1 MNKNIEYYEKYIKYK
16 IKYLNLKGSGKDLI
30 NNANINS
37 ISKYKI
43 NESNFFYLL
52 EFKDKENYFTF
63 NDILNIYDGN
73 IKKENIIINYNI
85 DNNLEYVKLNFLK
98 NLLKNVDLLNINL
111 ERENLNI
118 NNIKFL
124 LKIKNIHCKIS
135 INNQDYYLFYLNN
148 IFYYGIDNK
157 NNLQIPLEKLEENLI
172 FKKKMIDNVSFYI
185 HNDNNH
191 IKYILDKSL
200 LNLS

>member
-16 IKYLNLKGSGKDLI
+16 IKYLNLKGSGKDFI
-30 NNANINS
+30 NNIDINS

-43 NESNFFYLL
+43 NESNFFLL
-52 EFKDKENYFTF
+52 EFKDKEIYFTF
-63 NDILNIYDGN
+63 NNILNRYDGN
-73 IKKENIIINYNI
+73 IKNENIIIKYNI
-85 DNNLEYVKLNFLK
+85 NNNLEYVKLYFLK

-111 ERENLNI
+111 ERENINI
-118 NNIKFL
+118 KNIKFL

-135 INNQDYYLFYLNN
+135 IDNQDYYLFYINN

-157 NNLQIPLEKLEENLI
+157 NDLQIPLEKLEKNLI
-172 FKKKMIDNVSFYI
+172 FNNKILDNVSFYI